1 MAPLATCKRTWLT
14 ANYPEQ
20 SLSVV
25 DLGDLSPRPPGIF
38 LFFSAPA
45 EGVGPGGL
53 PGEDRPAL
61 LLFACSSRRSGC
73 VPAEPLKQRRARFG
87 ELLETLEAS
96 CCFGKHAEP

>member
-25 DLGDLSPRPPGIF
+25 DLRDLPPRLPGIF
-38 LFFSAPA
+38 RFFPAPA

-53 PGEDRPAL
+53 RGEDRPAL
-61 LLFACSSRRSGC
+61 LLSAGSSRRSGC
-73 VPAEPLKQRRARFG
+73 FHSEPYPPLKQIEAPGSNWQWPISRFRFLQG
-87 ELLETLEAS
+87 L
-96 CCFGKHAEP
+96 